1 MEVVCLVQVSY
12 DVFLRN
18 DRSGEM
24 WEEVMV
30 TVTKFGWSVKRIFF
44 TKTGTRGYV
53 IDRGHVAEFV
63 RATHQQ
69 YSYSCSTAVLHCTSH
84 IRICFC

>member
-53 IDRGHVAEFV
+53 IVSGHIAEFV
-63 RATHQQ
+63 CAAHQQ

-84 IRICFC
+84 FRVCFC